1 MDDRIDAA
9 ILELC
14 ARRGRARS
22 ICPSEAARILVPEGE
37 DWRPL
42 MARVRRRALALARAG
57 SIEILR
63 KGRPAADLLEVKGV
77 IRLRIATDGANAD
90 AGTDGEGER

>member
-1 MDDRIDAA
+1 MDDRVDAA

-14 ARRGRARS
+14 ARRGRTRS
-22 ICPSEAARILVPEGE
+22 ICPSEAARVLVPEGE

-63 KGRPAADLLEVKGV
+63 KGRPVADLEQVRGV
-77 IRLRIATDGANAD
+77 IRLRIAAGGAKAD
-90 AGTDGEGER
+90 TGTDGEGEG